1 MSAHLSC
8 TGGVRACVCRGA
20 RCPLYP
26 HTSSIR
32 CCASTAWAES
42 YPAHHTE
49 AWRTRVSPA
58 SETPADTYSEPRQLR
73 ETRARVCYTEI
84 WTDQCVC
91 VCVCV
96 CVCLSH
102 LIQESSSPPHPCPPA
117 VAGSSSAAA
126 SSSASVWKLF
136 TERRDLDDVTYS
148 ECLWYTE
155 AYSLYI
161 VYSLL

>member
-96 CVCLSH
+96 CVSVAPDSGELFT
-102 LIQESSSPPHPCPPA
+102 SSSMSTSSGRLLI
-117 VAGSSSAAA
+117 GSCI
-126 SSSASVWKLF
+126 LF
-136 TERRDLDDVTYS
+136 GISL
-148 ECLWYTE
+148 E
-155 AYSLYI
+155 AFHRTWRFRWCDIFRMFMIYRSL
-161 VYSLL
+161 